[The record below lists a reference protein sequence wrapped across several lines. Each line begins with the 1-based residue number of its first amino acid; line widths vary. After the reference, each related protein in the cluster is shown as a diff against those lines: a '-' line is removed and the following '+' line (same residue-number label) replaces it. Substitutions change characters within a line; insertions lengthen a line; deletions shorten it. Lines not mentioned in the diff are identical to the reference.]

1 MFSNKVY
8 DFLKAIAQF
17 ILPAV
22 TTLYATLGD
31 IWGLPYVVQISAT
44 LAAVNTF
51 LGIILGIS
59 TAQYKKSDAYTDGT
73 LKIDTSDPNTDRAL
87 MVAKTPFE
95 EMKTKSIVTFKVET
109 ASKPIPVMT
118 DEV

>member
-1 MFSNKVY
+1 MLSNKVY
-8 DFLKAIAQF
+8 DILKVIAQVV
-17 ILPAV
+17 LPALV
-22 TTLYATLGD
+22 TFYVTLGD
-31 IWGLPYVVQISAT
+31 IWGFPYVVPISAS
-44 LAAVNTF
+44 LAAFNVF
-51 LGIILGIS
+51 LGVLLGIS

-95 EMKTKSIVTFKVET
+95 EMKTKSVVTFKVET